1 MTNLSIQDRIN
12 QELNKILQALQQLEI
27 FLRELSNQS
36 DVMYQN
42 ALILLRLICME
53 FILELSVYLKRLL
66 KKLLKD
72 SQRGINGIEIY

>member
-27 FLRELSNQS
+27 FLRELSHQS

-66 KKLLKD
+66 KKLIKD

>member
-36 DVMYQN
+36 DFMYQN

-66 KKLLKD
+66 KKLIKD

>member
-27 FLRELSNQS
+27 FLRELSHQS

-53 FILELSVYLKRLL
+53 FILELSVYLK
-66 KKLLKD
+66 
-72 SQRGINGIEIY
+72 

>member
-12 QELNKILQALQQLEI
+12 QELNKIFQALQQLEI

>member
-36 DVMYQN
+36 DVMYRN
-42 ALILLRLICME
+42 AEEKVLIIAHQIVNSYQTIINDIQLFCNN
-53 FILELSVYLKRLL
+53 LSKG
-66 KKLLKD
+66 KT
-72 SQRGINGIEIY
+72 

>member
-36 DVMYQN
+36 DVMY
-42 ALILLRLICME
+42 
-53 FILELSVYLKRLL
+53 
-66 KKLLKD
+66 
-72 SQRGINGIEIY
+72 

>member
-36 DVMYQN
+36 DFMYQN

-53 FILELSVYLKRLL
+53 FILELSVYLK
-66 KKLLKD
+66 
-72 SQRGINGIEIY
+72 